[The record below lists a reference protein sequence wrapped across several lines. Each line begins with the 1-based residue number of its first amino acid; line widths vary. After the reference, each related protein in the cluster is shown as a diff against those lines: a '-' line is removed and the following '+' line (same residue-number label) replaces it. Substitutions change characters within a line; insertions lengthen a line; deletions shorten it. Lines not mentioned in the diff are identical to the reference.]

1 MASAVKV
8 VPDLYRDSLSLMQ
21 LSAMLAKLAG
31 IEQASA
37 VMASP
42 ANLALLHEAGLFT
55 GSIAAGPNDVIIV
68 VVGAKETDVGA
79 AMAVA
84 QRALDEQPTLVAG
97 MAPAA
102 MAPRSI
108 AMAVAAEP
116 GINLALIS
124 TPGEYAAAEAEKAL
138 RLGLHVMIFSN
149 NVAITAEVA
158 MKRFARQR
166 GLLVM
171 GPDCG
176 TAIINGVP
184 LGFANVVRAGA
195 IGCVA
200 ASGTGL
206 QQVTCLIDRLGAG
219 ISQAIGTG
227 GHDLSEAVGG
237 IAMLQGIE
245 ALAKD
250 AATKVIVLISKP
262 PAPTVT
268 DRVITAAGLSGKPV
282 IVNFIGAVPRS
293 SYASPNL
300 HWVTTLQDAALA
312 AHAIQQGRDPPTPC
326 THEPAASLPKPGKG
340 RRYIR
345 GLFSGGTFCYEASLL
360 LGQALGDVRSNAP
373 ADPRNRLDDVWLA
386 HGHTVI
392 DLGDDVFTRGRPH
405 PMIDHRLRNAC
416 LLREALDPEVA
427 VILFDVVLGYGSHAD
442 PAGEMVPVLRE
453 ALAKS
458 PDVVFVGFVCG
469 TERDAQGLLSQE
481 MRLRE
486 AGVLLADCN
495 ASAVRLAASI
505 VKRVG

>member
-8 VPDLYRDSLSLMQ
+8 VPDLYRDSVSLMQ
-21 LSAMLAKLAG
+21 LSATLAKLSG

-55 GSIAAGPNDVIIV
+55 DSIAAGPNDVIV
-68 VVGAKETDVGA
+68 VLVGAKEADVIA
-79 AMAVA
+79 AMAAA
-84 QRALDEQPTLVAG
+84 QRALDEQPAPVAG
-97 MAPAA
+97 TAPSA

-138 RLGLHVMIFSN
+138 RLGLHVMIFSDN
-149 NVAITAEVA
+149 IAIADEVA

-237 IAMLQGIE
+237 VAMLQGID

-262 PAPTVT
+262 PSPMVI
-268 DRVITAAGLSGKPV
+268 DRIVTAAALSGKPV
-282 IVNFIGAVPRS
+282 IVNFIGAAPRS
-293 SYASPNL
+293 CDSPNL

-312 AHAIQQGRDPPTPC
+312 AHAIEQGRDPPAPVVRA
-326 THEPAASLPKPGKG
+326 PAISLPKPGKG
-340 RRYIR
+340 RRYVR

-373 ADPRNRLDDVWLA
+373 VDARNRLEDVWVA
-386 HGHTVI
+386 IGHTVI

-405 PMIDHRLRNAC
+405 PMIDHRLRNAR
-416 LLREALDPEVA
+416 LLQEALDPEVA
-427 VILFDVVLGYGSHAD
+427 VILIDVVLGYGSHAD

-458 PDVVFVGFVCG
+458 PDVVIVGFVCG
-469 TERDAQGLLSQE
+469 TERDPQGLLSQE

-505 VKRVG
+505 VKSVG